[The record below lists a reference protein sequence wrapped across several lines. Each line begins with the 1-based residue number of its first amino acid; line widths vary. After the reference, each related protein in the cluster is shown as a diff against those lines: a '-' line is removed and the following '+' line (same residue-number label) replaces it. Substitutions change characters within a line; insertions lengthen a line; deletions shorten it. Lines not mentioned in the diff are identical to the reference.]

1 MKKIIRLTESDLA
14 RIVRRVIR
22 EEEEGMSGS
31 VPGCKDTRSATG
43 QNLGCVTNR
52 KPYYDMMKAGK
63 RPNVLLTYK
72 LDGPAWFDGHSWSNM
87 YDMATLD
94 MGLSDKDLA
103 YCLYAV
109 RQGNMG
115 VNPSQPNAT
124 FKLGSNEQQKAD
136 DSYRINAELMKIFK
150 GSASP
155 R

>member
-22 EEEEGMSGS
+22 EEEEGMSGT
-31 VPGCKDTRSATG
+31 VPGCKDTKSATG
-43 QNLGCVTNR
+43 ENLGCVTNR

-63 RPNVLLTYK
+63 KPNVLLTYK
-72 LDGPAWFDGHSWSNM
+72 LDGAWFDGHSWSNLF
-87 YDMATLD
+87 DMATL
-94 MGLSDKDLA
+94 GLGLKDKDLA
-103 YCLYAV
+103 YMLYAV
-109 RQGNMG
+109 RSGNYG

-124 FKLGSNEQQKAD
+124 FNLGPNERQKAD
-136 DSYRINAELMKIFK
+136 DRYKINAELEKVFK